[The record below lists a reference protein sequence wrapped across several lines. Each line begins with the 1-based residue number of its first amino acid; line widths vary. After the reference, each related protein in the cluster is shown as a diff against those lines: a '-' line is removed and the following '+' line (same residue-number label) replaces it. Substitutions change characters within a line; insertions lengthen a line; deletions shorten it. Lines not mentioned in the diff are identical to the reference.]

1 MRDMQDGSMQPSI
14 LYNGFLGQVW
24 GWTLLMWDFFT
35 RPNDAGRSGDDYQP
49 LNLDLATQ
57 EWLTAG
63 GVRRVCAGH
72 LSLGYTIIPEMFKP
86 FIV

>member
-1 MRDMQDGSMQPSI
+1 MRFFLRI
-14 LYNGFLGQVW
+14 LMMLGVVC
-24 GWTLLMWDFFT
+24 
-35 RPNDAGRSGDDYQP
+35 SGDNYQP

-72 LSLGYTIIPEMFKP
+72 LSLGYTILLEMFKP

>member
-1 MRDMQDGSMQPSI
+1 MMQGV
-14 LYNGFLGQVW
+14 LC
-24 GWTLLMWDFFT
+24 
-35 RPNDAGRSGDDYQP
+35 SGDDYQP

-63 GVRRVCAGH
+63 GVRRVCTGH
-72 LSLGYTIIPEMFKP
+72 LSLGYTIILEMFKP